1 MAYKS
6 KEDNSTLLQTA
17 CAIVF
22 MIFVFAYLYFF
33 QSDLLSMIQH
43 VLSGGTTHYDKTVGA
58 VVITL
63 VLYLVQMGARRLGG
77 VGGDYY
83 AFTYFPS
90 LVLLTALTG
99 VDPDFTDMP
108 LRKFWLWF
116 TPLAVVGYVA
126 AAVYLKAR
134 PASQSSRP
142 ASTVAGVLWKNLL
155 VMAVMFIAV
164 CLCGNSNA
172 VFHYRLRMEGLLNSD
187 EYEKALRVGEKS
199 DDTDASLTMLRIYAL
214 SRSKQLGERLFE
226 YPVVGGSDALLPG
239 NDGVRCLFFPESRIF
254 RRLSIRKKGVMR
266 PMDYLLYIEK
276 NGLAMKSATD
286 YILCGYLLDR
296 NLDGFVNAI
305 RGKYNLTSSELPKH
319 YKEALT
325 LYTHLRANPVL
336 VYHSEV
342 MDADY
347 ADFQNLEKK
356 YSDERERMSY
366 VRDTYGDTYWFYYF
380 YETGDA
386 KPQ

>member
-1 MAYKS
+1 ML
-6 KEDNSTLLQTA
+6 NSA

-22 MIFVFAYLYFF
+22 ILFVFLYLYFF
-33 QSDLLSMIQH
+33 QADLLFMVQH
-43 VLSGGTTHYDKTVGA
+43 VLSGGTTHYDKTIGT

-63 VLYLVQMGARRLGG
+63 VLYFVHVGVMKLGDFGAGG
-77 VGGDYY
+77 HVFSYI
-83 AFTYFPS
+83 PS
-90 LVLLTALTG
+90 FLLLIALTC
-99 VDPDFTDMP
+99 VDSDFDENP
-108 LRKFWLWF
+108 YSGGCLWVSLSLF
-116 TPLAVVGYVA
+116 ILYIAVVSFLRVRRSFPVFSGTGATPVG
-126 AAVYLKAR
+126 L
-134 PASQSSRP
+134 
-142 ASTVAGVLWKNLL
+142 LWKNLL
-155 VMAVMFIAV
+155 LMSLMCIVV
-164 CLCGNSNA
+164 CLCGNSDR
-172 VFHYRLRMEGLLNSD
+172 VFHYRLRVERLLMSGNYAD
-187 EYEKALRVGEKS
+187 ALKVGEKS
-199 DDTDASLTMLRIYAL
+199 DDADPSLTMLRIYAL

-266 PMDYLLYIEK
+266 PMDYLRYIEK